1 MEPICCTKTPPVP
14 ENIEVVSKAQ
24 AVGVTHRGE
33 PGVEAEQPAQT
44 PHSTATGGSGA
55 GGTNATVG
63 LFHSLTKTHKVQ
75 FEEVG
80 ALLGIRFAPTWIR
93 MVSASGRDRILPGNL
108 SKMSQSVGPGKDRAY
123 ASFIVKVLTM
133 VTDAEHISWSAA
145 GYVQSLRLKLAQ
157 SVPFS
162 LIVFPTTCFKCD
174 MDPLLKES
182 AFYPQPVDP
191 YLTNSTEG
199 SPAVREKLSESH
211 CCCNLPAT
219 ADEGKVSVCLCL
231 VLICCQVCLTLLDFQ
246 LIDDTLE
253 TDQSI
258 DHTIFHQ

>member
-1 MEPICCTKTPPVP
+1 
-14 ENIEVVSKAQ
+14 
-24 AVGVTHRGE
+24 
-33 PGVEAEQPAQT
+33 
-44 PHSTATGGSGA
+44 
-55 GGTNATVG
+55 
-63 LFHSLTKTHKVQ
+63 
-75 FEEVG
+75 
-80 ALLGIRFAPTWIR
+80 

-123 ASFIVKVLTM
+123 ASFIVKFLTM
-133 VTDAEHISWSAA
+133 VTEHISWSAA

-191 YLTNSTEG
+191 YLTNSSAG
-199 SPAVREKLSESH
+199 SPAVIEKLSESH

-219 ADEGKVSVCLCL
+219 ADEEKVSMCLCL

-246 LIDDTLE
+246 LIDDRLE